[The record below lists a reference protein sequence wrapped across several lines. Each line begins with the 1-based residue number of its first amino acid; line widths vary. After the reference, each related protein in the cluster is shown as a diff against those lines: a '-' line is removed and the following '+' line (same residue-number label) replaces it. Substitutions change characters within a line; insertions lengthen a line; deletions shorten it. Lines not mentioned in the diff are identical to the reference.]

1 MDANIDINTPIWQLT
16 VGQFKELLAEV
27 KPEIPQ
33 QQEPKY
39 VHGLDGLAELLGC
52 SKRTA
57 QNIKASGKIDK
68 AIYQEG
74 RTIIIDRKLAIE
86 LLK

>member
-1 MDANIDINTPIWQLT
+1 MDANTPIWQLT
-16 VGQFKELLAEV
+16 VGQFRQLLAESKQTPV
-27 KPEIPQ
+27 QAP
-33 QQEPKY
+33 QEPRY
-39 VHGLDGLAELLGC
+39 VYGLEGLAQLLGC

>member
-1 MDANIDINTPIWQLT
+1 MEQVEFFSIEIA
-16 VGQFKELLAEV
+16 GQKMRRMSESGCGFGCRAE
-27 KPEIPQ
+27 
-33 QQEPKY
+33 QEPKY
-39 VHGLDGLAELLGC
+39 VHGLEGLAQLLGY

>member
-1 MDANIDINTPIWQLT
+1 MDANTPIWQLT
-16 VGQFKELLAEV
+16 VGQFRELLAEV
-27 KPEIPQ
+27 KPEIPE
-33 QQEPKY
+33 QEPRY
-39 VHGLDGLAELLGC
+39 VHGLEGLAQLLGC